1 MSRICAQPYE
11 TGILRDE
18 YHYPL
23 EAGGYRRIWTL
34 LVRCIKPCIW
44 GTRRLTYFGG
54 RIRAFLLELATPGP
68 DAVAVVAVAMSVE
81 ELGRGQA
88 LLFLLSFH
96 FIYSLLIFFLL
107 VVFDCLFWM
116 NAEYGERC
124 VLPCWKCLPPYC
136 SSRLLMR
143 QWVYSL
149 LLEECFFISD
159 IFFLFLFDLFFIS
172 IGLNP

>member
-11 TGILRDE
+11 TGILRDAHGDLE
-18 YHYPL
+18 YAQPWGTGVLRCAQPFETGILRDKYHYPL

-96 FIYSLLIFFLL
+96 FIYSLLIFFWL
-107 VVFDCLFWM
+107 VVFDYLFWVLNM
-116 NAEYGERC
+116 VNAA
-124 VLPCWKCLPPYC
+124 
-136 SSRLLMR
+136 
-143 QWVYSL
+143 
-149 LLEECFFISD
+149 
-159 IFFLFLFDLFFIS
+159 
-172 IGLNP
+172 